1 MKNTIGVY
9 GLGVMGANISKNMV
23 NNGERVAVYNYTND
37 LTEKFTNE
45 FPSENIDPHY
55 NVESF
60 VMSLEKPRKIFLM
73 VTTGPIIDSVINSLV
88 PFLDENDIIMDGGNS
103 DSLDSSRRYQT
114 LNKQNIRFLGI
125 GVSGGEEGAL
135 YGPSLMPGGDYS
147 AYKEVASTLERI
159 AAKVD
164 GKPCC
169 AYLGAEGAGHYV
181 KMVHNGIE
189 YADMQLITEAY
200 QFLRERVGLTVE
212 EISKVFNDWNNS
224 ELKSYLIEITA
235 DILTKKDEETGY
247 PLVDVILDKAG
258 QKGTGKLTSQDALE
272 LGVPSSIISEAVFA
286 RFLSSMKD
294 ERTFAEENMSG
305 PKGSDDELDKNKWIN
320 LVKEALFTA
329 KICVYAQGF
338 YQYAAAS
345 EQYEWSLN
353 LDEIALIFRG
363 GCIIRADFLNKIS
376 DAFKED
382 KNLSN
387 LLVAPYFLEKTNKY
401 QNSLRK
407 VTIKGMET
415 GLSLPCFSTALSFYD
430 GYRSSKSGANL
441 IQAQRDY
448 FGAHTYQRIDK
459 EGIFHTNW

>member
-103 DSLDSSRRYQT
+103 DSLDSNRRYQT

-212 EISKVFNDWNNS
+212 EISNVFNDWNNS
-224 ELKSYLIEITA
+224 ELKSYLIEITG
-235 DILTKKDEETGY
+235 DILTIKDEET
-247 PLVDVILDKAG
+247 
-258 QKGTGKLTSQDALE
+258 
-272 LGVPSSIISEAVFA
+272 
-286 RFLSSMKD
+286 
-294 ERTFAEENMSG
+294 
-305 PKGSDDELDKNKWIN
+305 
-320 LVKEALFTA
+320 
-329 KICVYAQGF
+329 
-338 YQYAAAS
+338 
-345 EQYEWSLN
+345 
-353 LDEIALIFRG
+353 
-363 GCIIRADFLNKIS
+363 
-376 DAFKED
+376 
-382 KNLSN
+382 
-387 LLVAPYFLEKTNKY
+387 
-401 QNSLRK
+401 
-407 VTIKGMET
+407 
-415 GLSLPCFSTALSFYD
+415 
-430 GYRSSKSGANL
+430 
-441 IQAQRDY
+441 
-448 FGAHTYQRIDK
+448 
-459 EGIFHTNW
+459 